1 MSVSEGQVC
10 AHECSAHVG
19 QKRVP
24 GSLELEFTS
33 GFESPDTSVRNR
45 GLRSGPLQQQYKPLA
60 TESASR
66 Y

>member
-45 GLRSGPLQQQYKPLA
+45 SLRSGPLQEQYKP
-60 TESASR
+60 
-66 Y
+66 